1 MQNTHTLPNCANRPG
16 VSCGGANSLGGGV
29 AEIAELESPGSSICG
44 SEFRIQ
50 LGQPERAI
58 ASGNQNVVLTAEPKA
73 KQAVVVL
80 ILYRMKEHASHMC
93 IVC

>member
-1 MQNTHTLPNCANRPG
+1 VA
-16 VSCGGANSLGGGV
+16 CGGGNFLGGGV

-50 LGQPERAI
+50 LGQPERVI
-58 ASGNQNVVLTAEPKA
+58 ASGNQNVVLSAAPKA
-73 KQAVVVL
+73 KQAVIGL